1 MNGGEQMRV
10 KMCGMKTVS
19 AALAAEEAGA
29 DYIGFVFAEKS
40 RRFVA
45 PKAAQE
51 IVRELRHAQK
61 VGVFVDAPMDEVNA
75 IAALVGLD
83 YVQLHGHETAE
94 TARGSERPVIKAY
107 RYGDDFDVD
116 AANKYPAEII
126 LVDSYL
132 QGAAGGTGTVF
143 AWQEAAREI
152 ARITK
157 PVLIAGGITAENV
170 GEAAVIFHPFGV
182 DVSGG
187 LEEQGEKSE
196 EKIRAFMR
204 QCVGAD

>member
-1 MNGGEQMRV
+1 MRV

-40 RRFVA
+40 RRFIA

-51 IVRELRHAQK
+51 IVRELSHAQK

-196 EKIRAFMR
+196 EKIRAFMEAVR
-204 QCVGAD
+204 RR

>member
-1 MNGGEQMRV
+1 MRV

-40 RRFVA
+40 RRFIA

-51 IVRELRHAQK
+51 IARELRHAQK

-157 PVLIAGGITAENV
+157 PVLIAGGITPENV

-196 EKIRAFMR
+196 EKIRAFMEAVR
-204 QCVGAD
+204 RR

>member
-1 MNGGEQMRV
+1 MRV

-40 RRFVA
+40 RRFIA

-51 IVRELRHAQK
+51 IVRELRRAQK

-196 EKIRAFMR
+196 EKIRAFMEAVR
-204 QCVGAD
+204 RR

>member
-1 MNGGEQMRV
+1 MRV

>member
-1 MNGGEQMRV
+1 MRV

-40 RRFVA
+40 RRFIA

-51 IVRELRHAQK
+51 IVRELRRAQK

-157 PVLIAGGITAENV
+157 PVLIAGGITAEKV

-196 EKIRAFMR
+196 EKIRAFMEAVR
-204 QCVGAD
+204 RR

>member
-1 MNGGEQMRV
+1 MRV

-51 IVRELRHAQK
+51 IARERRHAQK

-196 EKIRAFMR
+196 EKIRAFMEAVR
-204 QCVGAD
+204 RH

>member
-1 MNGGEQMRV
+1 MRV

-29 DYIGFVFAEKS
+29 DYIGFVFAKKS
-40 RRFVA
+40 RRFIA

-51 IVRELRHAQK
+51 IVRELRRAQK

>member
-1 MNGGEQMRV
+1 MRV

-29 DYIGFVFAEKS
+29 DYIGFVFAKKS
-40 RRFVA
+40 RRFIA

-143 AWQEAAREI
+143 AWQEAREI

-196 EKIRAFMR
+196 EKIRAFMEAVR
-204 QCVGAD
+204 RR

>member
-1 MNGGEQMRV
+1 MRV

-40 RRFVA
+40 RRFIA

-51 IVRELRHAQK
+51 IARELRHAQK

>member
-1 MNGGEQMRV
+1 MRV

-40 RRFVA
+40 RRFIA

-94 TARGSERPVIKAY
+94 TARGLERPVIKAY

-132 QGAAGGTGTVF
+132 QGAAGGTGSVF

-196 EKIRAFMR
+196 EKIRAFMEAVR
-204 QCVGAD
+204 RR

>member
-1 MNGGEQMRV
+1 MRV

-51 IVRELRHAQK
+51 IARELRHAQK

>member
-1 MNGGEQMRV
+1 MRV

-51 IVRELRHAQK
+51 IARELRHAQK

-143 AWQEAAREI
+143 AWQEAARQI

-196 EKIRAFMR
+196 EKIRAFMEAVR
-204 QCVGAD
+204 RH

>member
-1 MNGGEQMRV
+1 MRV

-40 RRFVA
+40 RRFIA

-51 IVRELRHAQK
+51 IARELRHAQK

-196 EKIRAFMR
+196 EKIRAFMEAVR
-204 QCVGAD
+204 RH

>member
-1 MNGGEQMRV
+1 MRV

-51 IVRELRHAQK
+51 IARELRHAQK

-157 PVLIAGGITAENV
+157 PVLIAGGITVEKV

-196 EKIRAFMR
+196 EKIRAFMEAVR
-204 QCVGAD
+204 RH

>member
-1 MNGGEQMRV
+1 MRV

-40 RRFVA
+40 RRIIA

-51 IVRELRHAQK
+51 IARELRHAQK

-196 EKIRAFMR
+196 EKIRAFMEAVR
-204 QCVGAD
+204 RR

>member
-1 MNGGEQMRV
+1 MRV

-29 DYIGFVFAEKS
+29 DYIGFVFAKKS
-40 RRFVA
+40 RRFIA

-51 IVRELRHAQK
+51 IVRELRRAQK

-143 AWQEAAREI
+143 AWQEAVQEI

-170 GEAAVIFHPFGV
+170 GEVAVIFHPFGI

-196 EKIRAFMR
+196 EKIRAFMEAVR
-204 QCVGAD
+204 RR

>member
-1 MNGGEQMRV
+1 MRV

-152 ARITK
+152 ARIRK

>member
-1 MNGGEQMRV
+1 
-10 KMCGMKTVS
+10 
-19 AALAAEEAGA
+19 
-29 DYIGFVFAEKS
+29 
-40 RRFVA
+40 
-45 PKAAQE
+45 
-51 IVRELRHAQK
+51 
-61 VGVFVDAPMDEVNA
+61 MDEVNA

>member
-1 MNGGEQMRV
+1 MRV

-51 IVRELRHAQK
+51 IARELRHAQK

-143 AWQEAAREI
+143 AWQEAPREI

-196 EKIRAFMR
+196 EKIRAFMEAVR
-204 QCVGAD
+204 RH

>member
-1 MNGGEQMRV
+1 MRV

-29 DYIGFVFAEKS
+29 DYIGFVFAKKS
-40 RRFVA
+40 RRFIA

-51 IVRELRHAQK
+51 IVRELRRAQK

-196 EKIRAFMR
+196 EKIRAFMEAVR
-204 QCVGAD
+204 RR

>member
-1 MNGGEQMRV
+1 MRV

-19 AALAAEEAGA
+19 AALAAEEADA

-40 RRFVA
+40 RRFIA

-51 IVRELRHAQK
+51 IARELRHAQK

>member
-1 MNGGEQMRV
+1 MNGGERMRV

-19 AALAAEEAGA
+19 AALAAEEADA

-40 RRFVA
+40 RRFIA

-51 IVRELRHAQK
+51 IARELRHAQK

-196 EKIRAFMR
+196 EKIRAFMEAVR
-204 QCVGAD
+204 RR

>member
-1 MNGGEQMRV
+1 MRV

-29 DYIGFVFAEKS
+29 DYIGFVFAKKS
-40 RRFVA
+40 RRFIA

-51 IVRELRHAQK
+51 IVRELRRAQK

-143 AWQEAAREI
+143 AWQEAVQEI

-170 GEAAVIFHPFGV
+170 GEAAVIFHPFGI

-196 EKIRAFMR
+196 EKIRAFMEAVR
-204 QCVGAD
+204 RR

>member
-1 MNGGEQMRV
+1 MRV

-51 IVRELRHAQK
+51 IARELRHAQK

-157 PVLIAGGITAENV
+157 PVLIAGGITAEKV

-196 EKIRAFMR
+196 EKIRAFMEAVR
-204 QCVGAD
+204 RH

>member
-1 MNGGEQMRV
+1 MRV

-29 DYIGFVFAEKS
+29 DYIGFVFAKKS
-40 RRFVA
+40 RRFIA

-61 VGVFVDAPMDEVNA
+61 VGVFVDTPMDEVNA

-196 EKIRAFMR
+196 EKIRAFMEAVR
-204 QCVGAD
+204 RR

>member
-1 MNGGEQMRV
+1 MRV

-29 DYIGFVFAEKS
+29 DYIGFVFAKKS
-40 RRFVA
+40 RRFIA

-51 IVRELRHAQK
+51 IARELRHAQK

-157 PVLIAGGITAENV
+157 PVLIAGGITAEKV

-196 EKIRAFMR
+196 KKIRAFMEAVR
-204 QCVGAD
+204 RR

>member
-1 MNGGEQMRV
+1 MRV

-51 IVRELRHAQK
+51 IARELRHAQK

-107 RYGDDFDVD
+107 RYGADFDVD

-157 PVLIAGGITAENV
+157 PVLIAGGITAEKV

-196 EKIRAFMR
+196 EKIRAFMEAVR
-204 QCVGAD
+204 RH

>member
-1 MNGGEQMRV
+1 MRV

-29 DYIGFVFAEKS
+29 DYIGFVFAKKS
-40 RRFVA
+40 RRFIA

-51 IVRELRHAQK
+51 IVRELRRAQK
-61 VGVFVDAPMDEVNA
+61 VGVFVDAPMNEVNE
-75 IAALVGLD
+75 IAAFVGLD

-196 EKIRAFMR
+196 EKIRAFMEAVR
-204 QCVGAD
+204 RR

>member
-1 MNGGEQMRV
+1 MRV

-19 AALAAEEAGA
+19 AALAAEEADA

-51 IVRELRHAQK
+51 IARELRHAQK

-196 EKIRAFMR
+196 EKIRAFMEAVR
-204 QCVGAD
+204 RH